1 MSPPPFPVNPAS
13 PPSLIQPVTLA
24 TTIHHQK
31 KTHLL
36 LLLFVS
42 VVIIIVVVAAA
53 ILMVFLFQNLLDLN
67 FFLTAKNLNK

>member
-1 MSPPPFPVNPAS
+1 MSPPLSREPRVAPIPD
-13 PPSLIQPVTLA
+13 
-24 TTIHHQK
+24 TTRYSSHDNSSSK

-42 VVIIIVVVAAA
+42 VVIIIVVVVAA